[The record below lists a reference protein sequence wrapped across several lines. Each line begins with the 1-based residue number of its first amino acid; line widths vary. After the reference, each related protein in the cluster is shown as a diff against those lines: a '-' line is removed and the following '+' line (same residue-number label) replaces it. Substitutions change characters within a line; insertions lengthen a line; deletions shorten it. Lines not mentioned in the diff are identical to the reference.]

1 MWVLSTDTKYRKQ
14 TNLQKLKGVYNA
26 SPLGENMKETYYTV
40 TEDFEIT
47 LIFKKN
53 KDGVLKLDENKTLK
67 GFKNDI
73 KELKNN
79 LEHLTNSVV
88 K

>member
-1 MWVLSTDTKYRKQ
+1 
-14 TNLQKLKGVYNA
+14 
-26 SPLGENMKETYYTV
+26 MKETYYTA
-40 TEDFEIT
+40 TESFKVT

-53 KDGVLKLDENKTLK
+53 KDGVLKLQETETVK

-88 K
+88 R

>member
-1 MWVLSTDTKYRKQ
+1 MWVLNTDTKYRKQ
-14 TNLQKLKGVYNA
+14 TNLQKLKGVCNA

-40 TEDFEIT
+40 TEDFEVT

-53 KDGVLKLDENKTLK
+53 KNGVLKFDEKETLK
-67 GFKNDI
+67 VFKSDI

>member
-1 MWVLSTDTKYRKQ
+1 MGKNKVHTI
-14 TNLQKLKGVYNA
+14 TNLQKLKGVCNA

-40 TEDFEIT
+40 TEDFEVT

-53 KDGVLKLDENKTLK
+53 KNGVLKFDEKETLK
-67 GFKNDI
+67 VFKSDI

-79 LEHLTNSVV
+79 LEHLTNSIV

>member
-1 MWVLSTDTKYRKQ
+1 
-14 TNLQKLKGVYNA
+14 
-26 SPLGENMKETYYTV
+26 MKKEYYTV
-40 TEDFEIT
+40 TENFEIT

-53 KDGVLKLDENKTLK
+53 KDDVLKLDEKETLK

-73 KELKNN
+73 KELKNS
-79 LEHLTNSVV
+79 LELLTNNVV

>member
-1 MWVLSTDTKYRKQ
+1 MGKNKVHTI
-14 TNLQKLKGVYNA
+14 TNLQKLKGVCNT

-40 TEDFEIT
+40 TEDFEVT

-53 KDGVLKLDENKTLK
+53 KNGVLKFDEKETLK
-67 GFKNDI
+67 VFKSDI

-79 LEHLTNSVV
+79 LEHLTNSIV

>member
-1 MWVLSTDTKYRKQ
+1 MWVLNTDTKYRKQ
-14 TNLQKLKGVYNA
+14 ANLQKLKGVCNA

-40 TEDFEIT
+40 TEDFEVT

-53 KDGVLKLDENKTLK
+53 KNGVLKFDEKETLK
-67 GFKNDI
+67 VFKSDI

-79 LEHLTNSVV
+79 LEHLTNSIV

>member
-14 TNLQKLKGVYNA
+14 TNLQKLKGVCNA

-40 TEDFEIT
+40 TEDFEVT

-53 KDGVLKLDENKTLK
+53 KNGVLKLDEKETLK
-67 GFKNDI
+67 AFKSDI

-88 K
+88 

>member
-1 MWVLSTDTKYRKQ
+1 
-14 TNLQKLKGVYNA
+14 
-26 SPLGENMKETYYTV
+26 MKKEYYTV
-40 TEDFEIT
+40 TENLEIT

-53 KDGVLKLDENKTLK
+53 KDNVLKLQETETLK

-73 KELKNN
+73 KELKNS
-79 LEHLTNSVV
+79 LKLITNSVV

>member
-1 MWVLSTDTKYRKQ
+1 MWVLNTDTKYRKQ
-14 TNLQKLKGVYNA
+14 TNLQKLKGVCNA

-40 TEDFEIT
+40 TEDFEVT

-53 KDGVLKLDENKTLK
+53 KDGVLKLDEKETLK
-67 GFKNDI
+67 AFKSDI

-88 K
+88 

>member
-1 MWVLSTDTKYRKQ
+1 
-14 TNLQKLKGVYNA
+14 
-26 SPLGENMKETYYTV
+26 MKEKYYIL
-40 TEDFEIT
+40 TEDFEVT

-53 KDGVLKLDENKTLK
+53 KNGVLKLDENKTLK

>member
-14 TNLQKLKGVYNA
+14 TNLQKLKGVCNA

-40 TEDFEIT
+40 TEDFEVT

-53 KDGVLKLDENKTLK
+53 KNGVLKLDEKETLK

-73 KELKNN
+73 KELKSN

-88 K
+88 

>member
-1 MWVLSTDTKYRKQ
+1 
-14 TNLQKLKGVYNA
+14 
-26 SPLGENMKETYYTV
+26 MKEKYYIL
-40 TEDFEIT
+40 TEDFEVT

-53 KDGVLKLDENKTLK
+53 KNGVLKLDENKTLK

-88 K
+88 Q

>member
-1 MWVLSTDTKYRKQ
+1 
-14 TNLQKLKGVYNA
+14 
-26 SPLGENMKETYYTV
+26 MKEEYYTV
-40 TEDFEIT
+40 TEDFEIK

-53 KDGVLKLDENKTLK
+53 KDGVLKLQETKTLK

-73 KELKNN
+73 KKLKRSLEL
-79 LEHLTNSVV
+79 LTNNVV

>member
-1 MWVLSTDTKYRKQ
+1 
-14 TNLQKLKGVYNA
+14 
-26 SPLGENMKETYYTV
+26 MKETYYTI
-40 TEDFEIT
+40 TEDFEVT

-79 LEHLTNSVV
+79 LEHLTNSAV

>member
-1 MWVLSTDTKYRKQ
+1 
-14 TNLQKLKGVYNA
+14 
-26 SPLGENMKETYYTV
+26 MKETYYTV
-40 TEDFEIT
+40 TEDFEVT

-53 KDGVLKLDENKTLK
+53 KDGVLKLDEKATLK

-79 LEHLTNSVV
+79 LEHLTSSVV
-88 K
+88 

>member
-1 MWVLSTDTKYRKQ
+1 MWVLNTDTKYRKQ
-14 TNLQKLKGVYNA
+14 TNLQKLKGVCNA

-40 TEDFEIT
+40 TEDFEVT

-53 KDGVLKLDENKTLK
+53 KNGVLKFDEKETLK
-67 GFKNDI
+67 VFKSDI

-79 LEHLTNSVV
+79 LEHLTNSIV

>member
-1 MWVLSTDTKYRKQ
+1 
-14 TNLQKLKGVYNA
+14 
-26 SPLGENMKETYYTV
+26 MKKEYYTV
-40 TEDFEIT
+40 TENFEIT

-53 KDGVLKLDENKTLK
+53 KNDVLKLDEKETLK

-73 KELKNN
+73 KELKRSLKLLNN
-79 LEHLTNSVV
+79 KESKRSVELFNHRAV

>member
-1 MWVLSTDTKYRKQ
+1 VC
-14 TNLQKLKGVYNA
+14 NA

-40 TEDFEIT
+40 TEDFEVT

-53 KDGVLKLDENKTLK
+53 KDGVLKLDEKATLK

-79 LEHLTNSVV
+79 LEHLTSSVV
-88 K
+88 

>member
-1 MWVLSTDTKYRKQ
+1 
-14 TNLQKLKGVYNA
+14 
-26 SPLGENMKETYYTV
+26 MKKEYYTV
-40 TEDFEIT
+40 TENFEIT

-53 KDGVLKLDENKTLK
+53 KNNVLKLDEKETLK

-73 KELKNN
+73 KELKRSLKLLNN
-79 LEHLTNSVV
+79 KESKKSEELFNHRAV

>member
-1 MWVLSTDTKYRKQ
+1 MWVLSTVTKYRKQ
-14 TNLQKLKGVYNA
+14 TNLQKLKGVCNT
-26 SPLGENMKETYYTV
+26 SPFGENMKETYYTV
-40 TEDFEIT
+40 TEDFEVT

-53 KDGVLKLDENKTLK
+53 KNGVLKLDENKTLK
-67 GFKNDI
+67 LFKSDI

-88 K
+88 

>member
-1 MWVLSTDTKYRKQ
+1 
-14 TNLQKLKGVYNA
+14 
-26 SPLGENMKETYYTV
+26 MKKEYYTV
-40 TEDFEIT
+40 IQSFEIA

-53 KDGVLKLDENKTLK
+53 KNDVLKLDEKETLK

-79 LEHLTNSVV
+79 LELLASSVV

>member
-1 MWVLSTDTKYRKQ
+1 
-14 TNLQKLKGVYNA
+14 
-26 SPLGENMKETYYTV
+26 MKKEYYTV
-40 TEDFEIT
+40 TENFEIT

-53 KDGVLKLDENKTLK
+53 KDDVLKLDEKETLK

-73 KELKNN
+73 KELKRSLKLLNN
-79 LEHLTNSVV
+79 KESKRSVELFNHRAV

>member
-1 MWVLSTDTKYRKQ
+1 
-14 TNLQKLKGVYNA
+14 
-26 SPLGENMKETYYTV
+26 MKEEYYTV
-40 TEDFEIT
+40 TERFEIT

-53 KDGVLKLDENKTLK
+53 KDGVLKLQETETLK

-73 KELKNN
+73 KELKNS
-79 LEHLTNSVV
+79 LELLTNSVV

>member
-1 MWVLSTDTKYRKQ
+1 
-14 TNLQKLKGVYNA
+14 
-26 SPLGENMKETYYTV
+26 MKEKYYIL
-40 TEDFEIT
+40 TENFEIT

-53 KDGVLKLDENKTLK
+53 KNGVLKLDEKETLK

>member
-1 MWVLSTDTKYRKQ
+1 
-14 TNLQKLKGVYNA
+14 
-26 SPLGENMKETYYTV
+26 MKETYYTV
-40 TEDFEIT
+40 TEDFEVT

>member
-14 TNLQKLKGVYNA
+14 TNLQKLKGVCNA

-40 TEDFEIT
+40 TEDFEVT

-53 KDGVLKLDENKTLK
+53 KNGVLKLDENKTLK

>member
-1 MWVLSTDTKYRKQ
+1 
-14 TNLQKLKGVYNA
+14 
-26 SPLGENMKETYYTV
+26 MKETYYTV
-40 TEDFEIT
+40 TEDFEVT

-53 KDGVLKLDENKTLK
+53 NNGVLKFDEKETLK
-67 GFKNDI
+67 VFKSDI

-79 LEHLTNSVV
+79 LEHLTNSIV

>member
-1 MWVLSTDTKYRKQ
+1 
-14 TNLQKLKGVYNA
+14 
-26 SPLGENMKETYYTV
+26 MKKEYYTV
-40 TEDFEIT
+40 TENLEIT

-53 KDGVLKLDENKTLK
+53 KDNVLRLQETETLK

-73 KELKNN
+73 KELKNS
-79 LEHLTNSVV
+79 LELLTNSVV

>member
-14 TNLQKLKGVYNA
+14 TNLQKLKGVCNA

-40 TEDFEIT
+40 TEDFEVT

-53 KDGVLKLDENKTLK
+53 KNGVLKLDENKTLK
-67 GFKNDI
+67 LFKSDI

-88 K
+88 

>member
-1 MWVLSTDTKYRKQ
+1 MWVLNTDTKYRKQ
-14 TNLQKLKGVYNA
+14 TNLQKLKGVCNA

-40 TEDFEIT
+40 TEDFEVT

-53 KDGVLKLDENKTLK
+53 KDGVLKLDEKETLK
-67 GFKNDI
+67 AFKSDI

-88 K
+88 Q

>member
-1 MWVLSTDTKYRKQ
+1 
-14 TNLQKLKGVYNA
+14 
-26 SPLGENMKETYYTV
+26 MKKEYYTL
-40 TEDFEIT
+40 TQDFEIT

-53 KDGVLKLDENKTLK
+53 KNNVLKLDEKETLK

-73 KELKNN
+73 KELKNS
-79 LEHLTNSVV
+79 LELLTKSVV

>member
-1 MWVLSTDTKYRKQ
+1 
-14 TNLQKLKGVYNA
+14 
-26 SPLGENMKETYYTV
+26 MKETYYTV
-40 TEDFEIT
+40 TEDFEVT

-53 KDGVLKLDENKTLK
+53 KNGVLKLDENKTLK

-88 K
+88 R